1 MRINFELVRQILT
14 EIADADLGADVTNY
28 TICQNENP
36 NIVGWHI
43 RKLIEAGYLT
53 AIDASSKTE
62 PYDFIDI
69 ELTMDG
75 EKFLSKIENSTVWNG
90 IKTYLQENALTISFK
105 AIELAFKA
113 VCAR

>member
-14 EIADADLGADVTNY
+14 EIADADLNSDITNY
-28 TICQNENP
+28 TICQRENP
-36 NIVGWHI
+36 NVVGWHI

-75 EKFLSKIENSTVWNG
+75 EKFLSKIENSTVWNS
-90 IKTYLQENALTISFK
+90 IKNYLQENTLTISFK